1 MGQGGYLWIVNATT
15 KKLSLTAISSYQMHS
30 WEFSDIAANSQER
43 YYIEFDEYI
52 SHNTHDD
59 AGEANF
65 QVDGTTTQFQLQ
77 VRWPDMNPM
86 LQVDWS
92 GTNTDDFT
100 VFPPPLSSN
109 IGKLGW
115 IHDGDLCMI
124 IQEKNT
130 PILLPLAQN
139 QSAVVLP
146 SAKPPKTKPPATP
159 SAEVAREILS
169 SITSIPTAN
178 IAPDHE
184 AVIKMVERMALSS
197 AITRAPMTGLGTQ
210 WMAYYGDILGKLT
223 LTEMTLPGTHDSGT
237 HDPVLPFATP
247 WVRTQDKSLREQLN
261 LGIRVLD
268 LRIGQNS
275 PGDYIITHD
284 IWRTNYSLSR
294 ALDDVKEFICATNR
308 EIVILDFHRFN
319 LLGGPSFEF
328 NPLKTQVKEFL
339 QGYYIPVGDGKGKT
353 LNEIWQ
359 RPTSVQERVVV
370 AWNSDTIDTSYMWP
384 GVNQHWYSKANNIA
398 ALHSDI
404 ENDFHKPPPKDEMWS
419 ACVFTTPG
427 VTHNPKQN
435 AAALCPTFDT
445 WFYGCANWTLNA
457 NIISTDFFNRF
468 NNSVQASICASI
480 LKAGRKD

>member
-15 KKLSLTAISSYQMHS
+15 TKLSLISENSYQMDS
-30 WEFSDIAANSQER
+30 WSYSDIAANSQVR
-43 YYIEFDEYI
+43 YIDEYI
-52 SHNTHDD
+52 SHNVHDD

-65 QVDGTTTQFQLQ
+65 RLDGTMTQFQLQ
-77 VRWPDMNPM
+77 VCWPENMYPM

-100 VFPPPLSSN
+100 VFPPPLPLSRN

-139 QSAVVLP
+139 QSAMVLP
-146 SAKPPKTKPPATP
+146 SAKPPKTKPSVTP
-159 SAEVAREILS
+159 SAEVAREVLS
-169 SITSIPTAN
+169 SITGIPTAN
-178 IAPDHE
+178 ITPDHE
-184 AVIKMVERMALSS
+184 AVIKMVEKMALSS
-197 AITRAPMTGLGTQ
+197 ALTSAPKTGLGTQ

-237 HDPVLPFATP
+237 YDPVSPLVYE
-247 WVRTQDKSLREQLN
+247 WVRTQATSLREQLN

-284 IWRTNYSLSR
+284 IWRTHYSLSG
-294 ALDDVKEFICATNR
+294 ALDNVKEFIRATNR
-308 EIVILDFHRFN
+308 EIVILDFHRF
-319 LLGGPSFEF
+319 GGPSFDF
-328 NPLKTQVKEFL
+328 DLLKTQVKELL
-339 QGYYIPVGDGKGKT
+339 QGYYIPVRDGKGKT

-359 RPTSVQERVVV
+359 RPTSEQERVVI

-384 GVNQHWYSKANNIA
+384 GVNQHWYSQADSID
-398 ALHSDI
+398 ALHSAI
-404 ENDFHKPPPKDEMWS
+404 ENDFSNPPPKDEMWS
-419 ACVFTTPG
+419 ACVFVTPNALR
-427 VTHNPKQN
+427 NPYDN
-435 AAALCPTFDT
+435 AKALCPTFET
-445 WFYGCANWTLNA
+445 WFYGCAHWTLEA
-457 NIISTDFFNRF
+457 NIISTDFFYQF

-480 LKAGRKD
+480 LKAGSKN